1 MKVIGK
7 VFLLVLMSASAL
19 TFAQNKT
26 TNYKLSH
33 PLKFGAENKSLSPK
47 SFSMFPDTLKVVAIL
62 ADFQLD
68 EVSQSTGNGK
78 FDLSNKYLNPS
89 TGRDTVID
97 SPPYDS
103 AYFSDHLQFL
113 KNYFA
118 KASDGKLIITYQLF
132 SNIVHLPNKMQ
143 DYSPQRNENFSKL
156 GNLFTDAWARADSF
170 INFSQ
175 YDPAKTAFV
184 IFHAG
189 TGRDI
194 DLTSIYGYDPTPFD
208 LPSVYLGLK
217 NLQELYGSS
226 YNGFQTADGFN
237 IKNSLIIPST
247 EVRELNLSSGN
258 FTLEL
263 GINGILT
270 ASLGSYLGLPDLF
283 NTNTGKTAIGRF
295 GLMDG
300 QSIFSFNGLF
310 PPEPSAWEKVYLGW
324 VNPITISA
332 GSANLRIKTSSG
344 NTSNTDSTMYKV
356 LINSTEYFLIENRN
370 RDYLNN
376 GQKLFIRNRAFSD
389 ANTYT
394 KDIDN
399 FIYFNTSAIG
409 GNITDVEDLDWSLPG
424 LINDTI
430 KYRGGVLIWHID
442 ENVINANI
450 ASNTINNNIDHK
462 GVDLVEAKGAQ
473 EIGVTFNSPFGSVTG
488 DGTIVDYW
496 FNGNHYVPST
506 IYKNAFTPTS
516 IPNSLSYS
524 LANNGINITD
534 FSAQDT
540 LMTFKVSIGGDFVKS
555 IAGFPKFVGI
565 DTSGNAQP
573 IGLPFTNANNDDIFI
588 NANNNGYGYK
598 SNGVSIT
605 GTVDGIILPS
615 NGKYILGGKQSANY
629 RSIYGI
635 GEQSVANSNSNNNI
649 IVFTEKNF
657 YAGNSSAPPI
667 GSSSG
672 QYIYVGINNG
682 SIYKYELTQ
691 FGITT
696 ATRVDSLASPVREF
710 SRAPMD
716 TFTYITS
723 NNKFIAAGSL
733 LSIGSN
739 DILTVNNN
747 NEFFINGTKLA
758 LNYGIVN
765 INSSPV
771 LADINNDGRQE
782 IIFNGD
788 NKIYAINSGGTILE
802 NFPVNFNQK
811 ITSGVSVAD
820 INNDGIYDLLFTS
833 EAGDLF
839 AYGTNGKLIQGFP
852 VKAGINSNSTPA
864 LVNLNDTLGI
874 LSYGRDGYLYAFK
887 TTTVYNESK
896 VLWKNYLKDNF
907 HSNYNTQSN
916 YAAPSY
922 TEKLPKDKVYNWPN
936 PVYDGKTYIRY
947 YINGNAGVVS
957 IKILDLSGELVTSL
971 PSKNVS
977 NADNEVVWD
986 VTNVQ
991 SGVYYGVIE
1000 ASVDG
1005 TSESK
1010 IIKIAVVK

>member
-1 MKVIGK
+1 MKLIGK
-7 VFLLVLMSASAL
+7 VFTLFLVFASISS
-19 TFAQNKT
+19 FAQNKPT
-26 TNYKLSH
+26 EYKLSH
-33 PLKFGAENKSLSPK
+33 PLKFGAENKNLAPK
-47 SFSMFPDTLKVVAIL
+47 SFDGIPDTFKVVAIM

-78 FDLSNKYLNPS
+78 FDLSNKYFNPA

-103 AYFSDHLQFL
+103 SYFADHLKFL
-113 KNYFA
+113 KNYFE
-118 KASDGKLIITYQLF
+118 KASDGKVVISYQLF
-132 SNIVHLPNKMQ
+132 GSVVHLPNKMQ
-143 DYSPQRNENFSKL
+143 DYSPQRNENLSKL
-156 GNLFTDAWARADSF
+156 GNLFKDAWARADSF
-170 INFSQ
+170 INFST
-175 YDPAKTAFV
+175 YDPNNTAFV
-184 IFHAG
+184 VFHAG
-189 TGRDI
+189 TGRDV
-194 DLTSIYGYDPTPFD
+194 DLTSIFGFDPTPFD

-217 NLQELYGSS
+217 NLQEFFGSS
-226 YNGFQTADGFN
+226 YTGYQTLDGFN

-247 EVRELNLSSGN
+247 EVRELNLTSGN
-258 FTLEL
+258 FILEL
-263 GINGILT
+263 GMNGILT
-270 ASLGSYLGLPDLF
+270 ASFGSFLGLPDLF

-324 VNPITISA
+324 VDPITISS
-332 GSANLRIKTSSG
+332 GEANLRIKTSSG
-344 NTSNTDSTMYKV
+344 NTTNTDSTMYKV
-356 LINSTEYFLIENRN
+356 LINSREYFLIENRN

-376 GQKLFIRNRAFSD
+376 GQKLYIRNRAFND
-389 ANTYT
+389 VNTYP
-394 KDIDN
+394 KDTDD
-399 FIYFNTSAIG
+399 FIYFSTSSVG

-430 KYRGGVLIWHID
+430 KYRGGILIWHID
-442 ENVINANI
+442 ENVINANF

-462 GVDLVEAKGAQ
+462 GIDLEEAKGAQ
-473 EIGVTFNSPFGSVTG
+473 ELGVTFNSPFGAITG

-506 IYKNAFTPTS
+506 IYKNVFTPTS

-524 LANNGINITD
+524 LANTGINITD

-540 LMTFKVSIGGDFVKS
+540 LMTFKLNIGGTFIKPL
-555 IAGFPKFVGI
+555 AGFPKFVGI

-573 IGLPFTNANNDDIFI
+573 IGLRFTNAVNDDIFV
-588 NANNNGYGYK
+588 NVNDLGYGFKY
-598 SNGVSIT
+598 NGSTILNIPN
-605 GTVDGIILPS
+605 GLILPQ
-615 NGKYILGGKQSANY
+615 GGRYILGSIQSANFRY
-629 RSIYGI
+629 LIGTGDSNLISSRSDLSIPQIRFFKAGKSNAPI
-635 GEQSVANSNSNNNI
+635 IISESGEFVYTA
-649 IVFTEKNF
+649 VD
-657 YAGNSSAPPI
+657 
-667 GSSSG
+667 
-672 QYIYVGINNG
+672 NG
-682 SIYKYELTQ
+682 SIYRYSMNNI
-691 FGITT
+691 GIVDG
-696 ATRVDSLASPVREF
+696 TRIDSLSSPVREF
-710 SRAPMD
+710 AKALPDS
-716 TFTYITS
+716 FTYANA
-723 NNKFIAAGSL
+723 NNKFIATGNL
-733 LSIGSN
+733 LEINSF
-739 DILTVNNN
+739 DILTVNIA
-747 NEFFINGTKLA
+747 NEMFVNGNKLA
-758 LNYGIVN
+758 NNYGISN
-765 INSSPV
+765 ILSSPA
-771 LADINNDGRQE
+771 LADLNNDGRQE

-788 NKIYAINSGGTILE
+788 NKIYAMNSAGTILE
-802 NFPVNFNQK
+802 NFPVYFNQK

-833 EAGDLF
+833 ETGDLF
-839 AYGTNGKLIQGFP
+839 AYGTNGKLVSGFP

-864 LVNLNDTLGI
+864 IANLNDTLGI
-874 LSYGRDGYLYAFK
+874 LVYGRDGYLYAFK

-916 YAAPSY
+916 YVAPSY
-922 TEKLPKDKVYNWPN
+922 SEKLPKDKVYNWPN

-986 VTNVQ
+986 VSTVQ

-1000 ASVDG
+1000 ATVDG
-1005 TSESK
+1005 ATESK

>member
-1 MKVIGK
+1 MKLIGK
-7 VFLLVLMSASAL
+7 VFSLVLIFASAL
-19 TFAQNKT
+19 TFAQNKGT
-26 TNYKLSH
+26 DYKLSH

-47 SFSMFPDTLKVVAIL
+47 SFSAFPDTLKVVAIL

-68 EVSQSTGNGK
+68 NVSQSTGDGK

-103 AYFSDHLQFL
+103 TYFADHLQFL
-113 KNYFA
+113 KNYFN
-118 KASDGKLIITYQLF
+118 KVSDGKLIITYQLF
-132 SNIVHLPNKMQ
+132 GNVVHLPNKMQ

-189 TGRDI
+189 VGRDI
-194 DLTSIYGYDPTPFD
+194 DLTSIFGFDPTPFD

-217 NLQELYGSS
+217 NLQEFYGSS

-263 GINGILT
+263 GMNGILT

-310 PPEPSAWEKVYLGW
+310 PPEPSAWEKVYMGW
-324 VNPITISA
+324 VNPITISS
-332 GSANLRIKTSSG
+332 GSANLKIKTSSG

-356 LINSTEYFLIENRN
+356 LINSKEYFLIENRN

-376 GQKLFIRNRAFSD
+376 GQKLFTRNRAFND
-389 ANTYT
+389 VTTYP
-394 KDIDN
+394 KDVDN
-399 FIYFNTSAIG
+399 FIYFNTSQVG

-442 ENVINANI
+442 ENVINANL
-450 ASNTINNNIDHK
+450 AANTINNNIDHK

-496 FNGNHYVPST
+496 FNGYHYVPST

-540 LMTFKVSIGGDFVKS
+540 LMTFKITIGNDFIKPL
-555 IAGFPKFVGI
+555 AGFPKFVGI

-573 IGLPFTNANNDDIFI
+573 IGLKFSDTTRNDIFVNTSN
-588 NANNNGYGYK
+588 NAYGFKYNGLSVNNNPSGL
-598 SNGVSIT
+598 
-605 GTVDGIILPS
+605 ILS
-615 NGKYILGGKQSANY
+615 GSAKYILTGFQNSTNQFVSGAGEQIV
-629 RSIYGI
+629 SIYSNALSTNQKVWTSGKT
-635 GEQSVANSNSNNNI
+635 NSPVLLKGFSQY
-649 IVFTEKNF
+649 F
-657 YAGNSSAPPI
+657 YLAKDDGAVYAYDYDLVPRRI
-667 GSSSG
+667 
-672 QYIYVGINNG
+672 
-682 SIYKYELTQ
+682 
-691 FGITT
+691 
-696 ATRVDSLASPVREF
+696 DSLNSPIIEF
-710 SRAPMD
+710 AKAPFD
-716 TFTYITS
+716 TFTYINS
-723 NNKFIAAGSL
+723 NNKFIASGSL
-733 LSIGSN
+733 LSIGST
-739 DILTVNNN
+739 DILTVNNS
-747 NEFFINGTKLA
+747 NEFYINGTKLA
-758 LNYGIVN
+758 LNYAITNV
-765 INSSPV
+765 ISSPV

-782 IIFNGD
+782 IIFNAD

-820 INNDGIYDLLFTS
+820 INNDGVFDLLFTS
-833 EAGDLF
+833 ESGDLF
-839 AYGTNGKLIQGFP
+839 AYGTNGKLVSGFP

-864 LVNLNDTLGI
+864 LANLNDTLGI
-874 LSYGRDGYLYAFK
+874 LAYGRDGYLYAFK

-896 VLWKNYLKDNF
+896 ILWKNYLKDRF
-907 HSNYNTQSN
+907 HSNYSTQSN
-916 YAAPSY
+916 YVAPSY

-936 PVYDGKTYIRY
+936 PVYDSKTFIRY
-947 YINGNAGVVS
+947 YINGTAGVVS
-957 IKILDLSGELVTSL
+957 IKILDLSGELVTAL

-986 VTNVQ
+986 VSTVQ

-1000 ASVDG
+1000 ATVDG
-1005 TSESK
+1005 TTETK